1 MELKGQFW
9 WLLGINGT
17 VSGTVEATNKYMDY
31 MANDARF
38 ADMVFKIDAADA
50 HAFKKMHVRPRA
62 EIVSLSLEE
71 DVNPLEVTGTYLE
84 PSEFREALLDED
96 TVILDARNDYEF
108 DIGHFR
114 GAVRP
119 DIQNFRELPGWIE
132 DNREQLA
139 DKKIVT
145 YCTGGIRCEK
155 FSGWLKTAGFDDV
168 SQLHGGIA
176 TYGKNEETKGELW
189 DGQMYVFDE
198 RIAVPINQVNPTIVG
213 KDYLT
218 ARLANVTSI
227 VLTRI
232 AISKSWLLSKMRKSI
247 CVVVRMIV
255 VFIQQIFI
263 RKIYLKKNSLNAF
276 KQLMNLHQKWFN
288 K

>member
-1 MELKGQFW
+1 MELKGRI
-9 WLLGINGT
+9 LVATEGINGT

-114 GAVRP
+114 GAVVQIFKISVSYQ
-119 DIQNFRELPGWIE
+119 DGLKIIASNLLI
-132 DNREQLA
+132 
-139 DKKIVT
+139 KKSSLTV
-145 YCTGGIRCEK
+145 
-155 FSGWLKTAGFDDV
+155 LVV
-168 SQLHGGIA
+168 S
-176 TYGKNEETKGELW
+176 
-189 DGQMYVFDE
+189 
-198 RIAVPINQVNPTIVG
+198 
-213 KDYLT
+213 
-218 ARLANVTSI
+218 
-227 VLTRI
+227 
-232 AISKSWLLSKMRKSI
+232 
-247 CVVVRMIV
+247 VVRNFPV
-255 VFIQQIFI
+255 G
-263 RKIYLKKNSLNAF
+263 
-276 KQLMNLHQKWFN
+276 
-288 K
+288 